1 MATEAVENYLKAI
14 YTLCRESPTGEAG
27 MTRIASAVGVTTGTA
42 TSMIKK
48 LARAR
53 LARYERFGGVSL
65 APKGTRVALDII
77 RRHRIVETFLV
88 RTLKLDWSIV
98 NEEAERLEHAISS
111 RVLEALDRHLG
122 HPEFDPHGDPI
133 PGSNGRI
140 AERSLQ
146 PLADCAAGERVTLAQ
161 VLDQRVGRHADDR
174 ERARRTHRAWRT
186 GRAKAAGGN
195 APRPC
200 PAPRSRAMSRDA
212 ESPAD
217 RPARFARNTAA
228 PKIARVSVQP
238 SGRRDDSWVS
248 ARA

>member
-27 MTRIASAVGVTTGTA
+27 MTRIAAAVGVTTGTA

-77 RRHRIVETFLV
+77 RRHRLVETFLV
-88 RTLKLDWSIV
+88 RTLKLDWSVV
-98 NEEAERLEHAISS
+98 NEEAERLEHAVSS

-133 PGSNGRI
+133 PGANGRI

-146 PLADCAAGERVTLAQ
+146 PLSECGAGERVTLAQ
-161 VLDQRVGRHADDR
+161 VLDQREESLRFLQGRGVVVGARLRVRSVEPLAGTLTIEN
-174 ERARRTHRAWRT
+174 ERGERIALGELAARRLLV
-186 GRAKAAGGN
+186 AAHAVRG
-195 APRPC
+195 A
-200 PAPRSRAMSRDA
+200 RSGA
-212 ESPAD
+212 
-217 RPARFARNTAA
+217 AR
-228 PKIARVSVQP
+228 
-238 SGRRDDSWVS
+238 
-248 ARA
+248 